1 MSSALYQIAELTG
14 ANYQH
19 WASDMQNY
27 LMAHSHWTAIVNP
40 RPTLSATPSAQQLSD
55 EKAWVDHDMQ
65 AMGCIN
71 LRLSM
76 SIRSNTSDLTTAAAI
91 WQRLKKDYGSLALG
105 NVYHEF
111 SALLATNIPGNS
123 HPAPA
128 LNKMQAHWDRL
139 KEVKVVSTS
148 ALATARSHTA
158 TASISAAGS
167 TAIPATEPL
176 PEWLLAMF
184 IIAKLP
190 PQMSFISHLQQQK
203 QPAELDVDDIRRQV
217 ILAYDQRQLHASSSK
232 KPNDTANKLS
242 AVKRKQGDQSFSQQQ
257 RPNGQQQQKQQ
268 SSQSQ
273 QRPQGQQQHS
283 DKRRRGRSGR
293 GKGKDKGKG
302 KAYVADCDHNV
313 TMASVAVAADE
324 PKPASRRAP
333 SPYVAD
339 RRMFK
344 PVVKVTE
351 PSTIYPSVN
360 GALKLARDLGI
371 RPTPEQLRVLE
382 ATVEQRR
389 IQTLNEERD
398 ALRAATLKHLL
409 ECPEED
415 TFENHLERKRRI
427 EAVNR
432 LKGTWHY
439 AYCEAEPPCRTQA
452 DHNFC
457 PAIEPFCTAETPCR
471 TFAEHKKC
479 PALGLSSVPATTR
492 PAGATGASRSPSPG
506 TSSDSSL
513 RGVPPTPPFRGTS
526 DSSDEECGTVSAD
539 WSLANG
545 SPTFD
550 SDEEALRAFKRV
562 RLSPSS
568 NKGSSDSSWT
578 SSRPNLMDRISP
590 RPTGTS
596 STPLAERISSRAPT
610 PEYVPPDASDDECDD
625 FVSIGSRNESPLG
638 DDPGHAGPS
647 RWSGMIVDDDEDV
660 GRM

>member
-40 RPTLSATPSAQQLSD
+40 RPALSATPNAQELND

-123 HPAPA
+123 HPAPT

-203 QPAELDVDDIRRQV
+203 QPTELDVDDIRRQV

-242 AVKRKQGDQSFSQQQ
+242 AVKRKQGNQSFSQQQ
-257 RPNGQQQQKQQ
+257 RPNGQQQQQR
-268 SSQSQ
+268 SSQLQ
-273 QRPQGQQQHS
+273 QRPQGQQQHL

-302 KAYVADCDHNV
+302 KAYVANCDHDV

-324 PKPASRRAP
+324 PKPAPRRAP
-333 SPYVAD
+333 SP
-339 RRMFK
+339 
-344 PVVKVTE
+344 
-351 PSTIYPSVN
+351 VN

-382 ATVEQRR
+382 ATVEQ
-389 IQTLNEERD
+389 Q
-398 ALRAATLKHLL
+398 
-409 ECPEED
+409 D

-471 TFAEHKKC
+471 TFDEHKKC

-506 TSSDSSL
+506 TGSDPSL

-526 DSSDEECGTVSAD
+526 DSSDEECGAISSD
-539 WSLANG
+539 FRLANI
-545 SPTFD
+545 SPTLD
-550 SDEEALRAFKRV
+550 SDEEALRAFKRI

-568 NKGSSDSSWT
+568 DGGSSNSSWT
-578 SSRPNLMDRISP
+578 SGRPNLMDRISP

-625 FVSIGSRNESPLG
+625 FVSIGSRSESPLG